1 MANGYKTMVNIEKI
15 EEKLGQDTQGEE
27 KTDKKADQ
35 LDLVGG
41 DIVEQA
47 IANAYLDFKL
57 SNINQDQF
65 NKKIASLFKVDS
77 VEIKESRD
85 DKGEVSKLEIMDG
98 AGNLLAYF
106 DLKKLD
112 ESAEEARKREE
123 EPIFGKE
130 N

>member
-1 MANGYKTMVNIEKI
+1 MVNIEKI

>member
-57 SNINQDQF
+57 DNINKDQF